1 MSKWLEPLTWIN
13 DFNINQIMLVF

>member
-1 MSKWLEPLTWIN
+1 MSKWLELLTWIN